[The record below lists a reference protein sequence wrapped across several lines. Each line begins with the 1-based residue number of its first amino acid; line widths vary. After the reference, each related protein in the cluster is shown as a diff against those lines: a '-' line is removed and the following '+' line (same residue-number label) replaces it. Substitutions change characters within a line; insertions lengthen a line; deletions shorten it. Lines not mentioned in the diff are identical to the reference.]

1 MDTGVLHGWLIGL
14 TLLVSAATGLVL
26 ARGTRWWLADTDQF
40 DLLTRSQAFRRWWL
54 VAAGIAIATVAV
66 LLFPSASIFSPETGW
81 SAYAPGSGAIYSPP
95 TANAFDPI
103 LLALS
108 LGVSAAATP
117 FLFAVDVLVRRLP
130 DRIVLPLIGIVL
142 VACGLGAA
150 FGGVRIW
157 VLGLI
162 AGAAAALFFGI
173 LHLIGRV
180 LHVRTMGLG
189 DVKLAFVVFSV
200 PTLFSPWAPALVF
213 VIMMLIAGVGSVL
226 TAARRRSLQGTT
238 IAFGPAMLSGMWF
251 GSVLAPFLL

>member
-1 MDTGVLHGWLIGL
+1 MDTGALHGWLIGL

-26 ARGTRWWLADTDQF
+26 ARGIRWWLADTDQL
-40 DLLTRSQAFRRWWL
+40 DLLTRSQALRRWWL
-54 VAAGIAIATVAV
+54 VAAGIVIAAFAV
-66 LLFPSASIFSPETGW
+66 LLFPSASILPAETGW
-81 SAYAPGSGAIYSPP
+81 SAYAPKTGATFTPPP
-95 TANAFDPI
+95 TNVLDPI
-103 LLALS
+103 LLSVS

-130 DRIVLPLIGIVL
+130 DRIVYPLIGTVL

-150 FGGVRIW
+150 FGGARIW
-157 VLGLI
+157 ALGLV
-162 AGAAAALFFGI
+162 AGAAAVLFFGI

-213 VIMMLIAGVGSVL
+213 FIMMLIAGVWSL
-226 TAARRRSLQGTT
+226 LAAARRRSLKGTT

-251 GSVLAPFLL
+251 GSVLAPILL